1 MKEKRKI
8 ELLSLL
14 RDLHDQ
20 GAHPT
25 LREIGMTEEEAQE
38 LETDNL
44 VVFGD
49 TGAGDALDRYVV
61 AEIEDRA
68 ILFLTT
74 KKAHRS
80 QHVVSH
86 TPPKSVGA
94 RIAGGVG
101 TKLWDL
107 LWDAGKISCG
117 VLIGWY
123 LKRFFP

>member
-25 LREIGMTEEEAQE
+25 LREIGMTEAEAQE
-38 LETDNL
+38 LGRERL
-44 VVFGD
+44 VVFGCIGGD
-49 TGAGDALDRYVV
+49 DALDGYVV
-61 AEIEDRA
+61 AELEDRA
-68 ILFLTT
+68 ILFLASRQ
-74 KKAHRS
+74 AHRH

-86 TPPKSVGA
+86 PPARSAAA
-94 RIAGGVG
+94 RIAGGLG
-101 TKLWDL
+101 SKLWDL
-107 LWDAGKISCG
+107 LWDAGKLALGI
-117 VLIGWY
+117 VIGWY

>member
-14 RDLHDQ
+14 RDLSDQ

-25 LREIGMTEEEAQE
+25 LREIGMTEAEAQE
-38 LETDNL
+38 LGTEKL

-49 TGAGDALDRYVV
+49 TGVGDDLDRLVV

-68 ILFLTT
+68 ILYLTT

-86 TPPKSVGA
+86 TPPKSVA
-94 RIAGGVG
+94 ERIAGGVG
-101 TKLWDL
+101 SKLWDL
-107 LWDAGKISCG
+107 IWDAGKISCG
-117 VLIGWY
+117 VFIGWY
-123 LKRFFP
+123 LKKFFP